1 MLIVSPL
8 LIGGSRAL
16 KTTIIKPVLV
26 VVAIVVGMPIAT
38 RTTPVMTE
46 VGVVLILGKIGQR

>member
-1 MLIVSPL
+1 MLIVSLL

-16 KTTIIKPVLV
+16 KTTIIKLVLV

-38 RTTPVMTE
+38 RTTYVMTE
-46 VGVVLILGKIGQR
+46 VGVVLILGKIGRR